1 MTFEQHYSSSKGN
14 LYTVTANNG
23 KRLLVECGVR
33 FKDILKSLNYQIKNV
48 EGCLLSHEHSDH
60 SKSVRDVTDAGITVY
75 SGAGTFKSLGIRSD
89 WAAKAVFDGTLIRFK
104 SFDVLCYSTQHDAA
118 EPLGFVVRCDDEFLL
133 FATDTKN
140 IESDI
145 FGFPYSIVAI
155 ECSYSEAE
163 LRNNHKEG
171 RIDDERFKRL
181 LDSHMEVRH
190 TEYLLKKCN
199 LSKCKE
205 IHLLHLSRENLDKDK
220 VLTDFKEEF
229 FAQEIIVSER

>member
-1 MTFEQHYSSSKGN
+1 MTFEQHYSSSRGN
-14 LYTVTANNG
+14 LYSVTASNG
-23 KRLLVECGVR
+23 NRLLIECGVR
-33 FKDILKSLNYQIKNV
+33 FKDILKSLRYQIKNV
-48 EGCLLSHEHSDH
+48 EGCLLSHEHKDH
-60 SKSVRDVTDAGITVY
+60 SEAVRDITGAGVAVY
-75 SGAGTFKSLGIRSD
+75 SGAGTLKSLGLSGNRL
-89 WAAKAVFDGTLIRFK
+89 LIECGVRFK
-104 SFDVLCYSTQHDAA
+104 SFDVLCFSTQHDAA

-145 FGFPYSIVAI
+145 FGFAYSIVAI

-163 LRNNHKEG
+163 LRNNHEAG

-190 TEYLLKKCN
+190 TEYLLKKFN
-199 LSKCKE
+199 LSKCRE

-220 VLTDFKEEF
+220 VLTNFKEEF